1 MQKSKNISLFVLVPC
16 EKAVMFPV
24 AILLV
29 LQDFVSRQTEETI
42 GQLFCFLLESKS
54 KSIANLVRYMVET
67 IESNKSLDKIKE
79 DLKAGSS
86 STEAVVVGGCERNVL
101 VKPSLLKKD

>member
-1 MQKSKNISLFVLVPC
+1 MQKSKNIYLFVLVPC
-16 EKAVMFPV
+16 EKAVMFQV

-54 KSIANLVRYMVET
+54 KSIGQVHGRDN
-67 IESNKSLDKIKE
+67 
-79 DLKAGSS
+79 
-86 STEAVVVGGCERNVL
+86 
-101 VKPSLLKKD
+101 

>member
-1 MQKSKNISLFVLVPC
+1 
-16 EKAVMFPV
+16 VMFPV

-54 KSIANLVRYMVET
+54 KSIGQVHSRDN
-67 IESNKSLDKIKE
+67 
-79 DLKAGSS
+79 
-86 STEAVVVGGCERNVL
+86 
-101 VKPSLLKKD
+101 